1 MKKFLLVILILFL
14 CFGGYVVYDQYIGKK
29 IPVLDIEEEVISID
43 KLYIYGTHLNIEG
56 SNLPEDG
63 YDLVLYNGEFISVS
77 INQEGNSFN
86 LSDYVNDGY
95 YLDNIPRGN
104 YFLFL
109 RKKIAND
116 GEEESYKYYALLNNT
131 GYDETTYYTFSKY
144 DNKIVINSE
153 ESYPTMMVNVS
164 ENKDEEVYDVV
175 IDPGHGGMDGGASKN
190 DYTEAELTMEI
201 ALKLKDSLEDKGFS
215 VKLTRED
222 GEYSKNE
229 TMPEYGSGG
238 RAVIGGEVHAKYLF
252 SCHMNSNYYSSVNG
266 LEVYTAKDIN
276 YDFAKD
282 LVKNIVDNVGID
294 YSTNKI
300 NKMFDGIYTKNF
312 TEEDVQNSLDGY
324 EEDELVAYEVTT
336 NSNYYY
342 MIRETGGIVTGAYV
356 DDRNS
361 EIPGN
366 PFVKTNVGIE
376 TYLLELGYI
385 SNQNDLNNMLKN
397 MDKYILGIS
406 NSFTNYI
413 DSLNS
418 ISE

>member
-1 MKKFLLVILILFL
+1 MKKFLLVIFVLFL
-14 CFGGYVVYDQYIGKK
+14 CFGGYVIYDQYIGGK

-63 YDLVLYNGEFISVS
+63 YDLVLYNGEFRSIS

-95 YLDNIPRGN
+95 YLDNIPRGY

-109 RKKIAND
+109 RKKTVN
-116 GEEESYKYYALLNNT
+116 EEGKESYKYYALDNNT
-131 GYDETTYYTFSKY
+131 EYIETTYYTFSKY
-144 DNKIVINSE
+144 DNKIVINTE
-153 ESYPTMMVNVS
+153 ESYPTMMIKVS
-164 ENKDEEVYDVV
+164 ENKDEEVYDVI
-175 IDPGHGGMDGGASKN
+175 IDPGHGGMDGGASNN
-190 DYTEAELTMEI
+190 DYKESELTMKI
-201 ALKLKDSLEDKGFS
+201 ALKLKSSLENKGYT

-222 GEYSKNE
+222 GEYSTNE
-229 TMPEYGSGG
+229 TMPEYGAGG
-238 RAVIGGEVHAKYLF
+238 RAVIGGEVHAKYVF
-252 SCHMNSNYYSSVNG
+252 SCHMNSNYYSNVNG

-282 LVKNIVDNVGID
+282 LVKNIVNNAGID
-294 YSTNKI
+294 YSNNKI
-300 NKMFDGIYTKNF
+300 NKIFDGIYTRNF
-312 TEEDVQNSLDGY
+312 TEDDVQNSLEGY
-324 EEDELVAYEVTT
+324 KEEELEAYDVTT
-336 NSNYYY
+336 SSNYYY

-366 PFVKTNVGIE
+366 PFVKSNVGIE

-385 SNQNDLNNMLKN
+385 SNQSDLNNMINN

-406 NSFTNYI
+406 NSFNNYI
-413 DSLNS
+413 NSLDPV
-418 ISE
+418 SE